1 MNHPASIAD
10 EHFSRECNCAQSVF
24 SAFALP
30 HGLDEETAIKI
41 ATPFGGGMA
50 RTGETCG
57 AVTGALMALGLARG
71 AATPEGKEEV
81 YRLAREFMRHFEEKH
96 GSLLCRE
103 LIGCDIST
111 PEGLQHAHESGVT
124 KSVCPQLVHD
134 AAEIV
139 QAMLETKH

>member
-1 MNHPASIAD
+1 MINPASIAV
-10 EHFSRECNCAQSVF
+10 ERFSQTDNCAQSVF
-24 SAFALP
+24 SAFAP
-30 HGLDEETAIKI
+30 SHGLDEETAVKI
-41 ATPFGGGMA
+41 AAPFGGGMA

-71 AATPEGKEEV
+71 TATPEGKEEG
-81 YRLAREFMRHFEEKH
+81 YRLAREFMDRFEEKH

-111 PEGLQHAHESGVT
+111 PEGLQNARESGVT
-124 KSVCPQLVHD
+124 KSLCPNLVHD

-139 QAMLETKH
+139 QAVLETKH